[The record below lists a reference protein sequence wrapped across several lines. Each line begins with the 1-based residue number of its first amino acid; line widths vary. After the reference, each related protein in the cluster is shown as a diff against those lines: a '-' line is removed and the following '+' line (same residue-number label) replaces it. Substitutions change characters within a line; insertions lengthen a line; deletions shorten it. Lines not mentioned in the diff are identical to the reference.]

1 MTIAKDIDIQFESK
15 ENESNQQTNDLI
27 EEALRLINS
36 PVNKLAHD
44 GTTAL
49 DAVDKNQ
56 NASEELKNEMRSLLR
71 KHNALTGD
79 EVREIK
85 QILRLE

>member
-1 MTIAKDIDIQFESK
+1 MTIAKDIDIQIKS
-15 ENESNQQTNDLI
+15 ENESNQQMNVLI
-27 EEALRLINS
+27 EEALRLINLL
-36 PVNKLAHD
+36 VNKLAPD

-56 NASEELKNEMRSLLR
+56 NASEELKNEMRSMLR
-71 KHNALTGD
+71 EHNALTGD

-85 QILRLE
+85 QLLHLE

>member
-1 MTIAKDIDIQFESK
+1 MTIAKDIDIQIKS
-15 ENESNQQTNDLI
+15 ENESNQQMNVLI
-27 EEALRLINS
+27 EEALRLINLL
-36 PVNKLAHD
+36 VNKLAPD

-56 NASEELKNEMRSLLR
+56 NASEELKNEMRSMLR

>member
-1 MTIAKDIDIQFESK
+1 MTIAKDIDIQIKS
-15 ENESNQQTNDLI
+15 ENESNQQRHINML

>member
-1 MTIAKDIDIQFESK
+1 MTIVKDIDIQIELK
-15 ENESNQQTNDLI
+15 ENESNQQMNVLI

-36 PVNKLAHD
+36 PVNKLARD

-49 DAVDKNQ
+49 DAVDKNL

-71 KHNALTGD
+71 EHNALTGD

-85 QILRLE
+85 QLLHLE

>member
-1 MTIAKDIDIQFESK
+1 MTIAKDINIQIKS
-15 ENESNQQTNDLI
+15 ENESNQQMNILI
-27 EEALRLINS
+27 EEAFRLINLL
-36 PVNKLAHD
+36 VNKLAPD

-71 KHNALTGD
+71 EHNALTGD

-85 QILRLE
+85 QLLHLE

>member
-15 ENESNQQTNDLI
+15 ENESNQQMNLLI

-49 DAVDKNQ
+49 
-56 NASEELKNEMRSLLR
+56 
-71 KHNALTGD
+71 
-79 EVREIK
+79 
-85 QILRLE
+85 